1 MHSLGPQMVMLASV
15 LWAGI
20 NFLVVRW
27 VVSLLHKNKLTYATL
42 VFLWIVAA
50 VEVSQS
56 RLLSLPVLL
65 FIRCRI
71 PNANWLRVTTILE
84 VPNETILSLSPSDI
98 GTMWKSED
106 KEREYPSS
114 WFCVDFSGDSLG
126 SETHKIFKERTV
138 LSCGFNTVLH
148 RDWKAIAQETLRM
161 VVVAPWPNYMQYPCI
176 MCLPPAKKT
185 NIFLHYTHTER

>member
-1 MHSLGPQMVMLASV
+1 MHSLGPQIVMLASV
-15 LWAGI
+15 WWAGI

-27 VVSLLHKNKLTYATL
+27 VVPLLHKNKLTYATL
-42 VFLWIVAA
+42 VFLWIVVA

-56 RLLSLPVLL
+56 RLSLPVLL

-114 WFCVDFSGDSLG
+114 WLCVDFLG
-126 SETHKIFKERTV
+126 TLWAQRLTRFSRKELFYLVV
-138 LSCGFNTVLH
+138 LTQSSTG
-148 RDWKAIAQETLRM
+148 
-161 VVVAPWPNYMQYPCI
+161 
-176 MCLPPAKKT
+176 
-185 NIFLHYTHTER
+185 TEKP

>member
-71 PNANWLRVTTILE
+71 PNANLLRVTTILE
-84 VPNETILSLSPSDI
+84 VPNETCLWVPQMLGPCENLRI
-98 GTMWKSED
+98 K
-106 KEREYPSS
+106 RENTHLP
-114 WFCVDFSGDSLG
+114 G
-126 SETHKIFKERTV
+126 SV
-138 LSCGFNTVLH
+138 L
-148 RDWKAIAQETLRM
+148 
-161 VVVAPWPNYMQYPCI
+161 
-176 MCLPPAKKT
+176 
-185 NIFLHYTHTER
+185 IFLGTLWAQRLTRFSRKELFYLVVLIQSWTGTEKP